1 MKELDIEE
9 VASLLQLPERL
20 EEVKSINFN
29 SVRVFSNDG
38 GEVDLDVGA
47 EVVEGN
53 RDQVDVG
60 LGDFVEDDDI
70 YIEGEWN

>member
-9 VASLLQLPERL
+9 VSSLLQLPERL
-20 EEVKSINFN
+20 EEVKPINFN

-38 GEVDLDVGA
+38 GEVEADVGA

-70 YIEGEWN
+70 YI